1 MENTSVSAENLLDD
15 VSEADFAGVTLTLSP
30 LSEAGRVSSRRLLHQ
45 DQPGVLTSTS
55 CTFVFVLMG
64 LIFIALFLLAE
75 FYVWVQKDIHLLL
88 LRRGD
93 WRSVN
98 ILTAAFNGKEDMLFL
113 LYCVWICFMH
123 GYSTI
128 RGFMNPNTHFRSKV

>member
-1 MENTSVSAENLLDD
+1 MDASGTNSSRPPRGKFECREVFSKNIPKMGNTSVSSENLLDD
-15 VSEADFAGVTLTLSP
+15 VGEADFAGVTLTLSP
-30 LSEAGRVSSRRLLHQ
+30 LPEAGIVSSRRLLHQ

-55 CTFVFVLMG
+55 CTFVFVFMG

-93 WRSVN
+93 
-98 ILTAAFNGKEDMLFL
+98 
-113 LYCVWICFMH
+113 
-123 GYSTI
+123 
-128 RGFMNPNTHFRSKV
+128 